1 MQYMI
6 IEKFHP
12 GKVKTM
18 YQRFDEKGRML
29 PEGVKY
35 INSWINESITTCY
48 QVMESETPE
57 KLQQWINKWKD
68 IVDFEIIPVIGS
80 EEAKKKIF
88 ADRRIE

>member
-1 MQYMI
+1 
-6 IEKFHP
+6 
-12 GKVKTM
+12 
-18 YQRFDEKGRML
+18 
-29 PEGVKY
+29 
-35 INSWINESITTCY
+35 
-48 QVMESETPE
+48 MESETPE